1 MFLNKM
7 KFVLA
12 LVMLVGIL
20 GATGLGYRAGGTATA
35 AAQPETSK
43 PASEVEAL
51 RKEVELLRLNLLVVL
66 EKVRA
71 QEAELSAFRR
81 QGGKTT
87 GGSMSPGPVTRGVTV
102 GDFDNDGRVD
112 VGVGLMGIAPRN
124 RFQEAEDALKALRSA
139 RDKASEQRAL
149 EVLEK
154 ALKKLKGK

>member
-1 MFLNKM
+1 
-7 KFVLA
+7 
-12 LVMLVGIL
+12 
-20 GATGLGYRAGGTATA
+20 
-35 AAQPETSK
+35 
-43 PASEVEAL
+43 
-51 RKEVELLRLNLLVVL
+51 
-66 EKVRA
+66 
-71 QEAELSAFRR
+71 
-81 QGGKTT
+81 
-87 GGSMSPGPVTRGVTV
+87 V